1 MTARVFD
8 NWFKEWEF
16 RYGAAS
22 GPHAFTAS
30 PDDKVRVTVYSWQEL
45 HFSVS
50 IDDPDKTFEVQWPF
64 DELHD
69 LKVMFGLVLGK
80 LDYDGVITHL
90 QLEMEDAF
98 VLEKLASAKAFR
110 YVEEC

>member
-1 MTARVFD
+1 MTARVYD

-50 IDDPDKTFEVQWPF
+50 IDGRDKYFEVAWPT
-64 DELHD
+64 DELD
-69 LKVMFGLVLGK
+69 ELKVACRLLLGK
-80 LDYDGVITHL
+80 LEYDGILTHL
-90 QLEMEDAF
+90 QFEMEEAG
-98 VLEKLASAKAFR
+98 VLAKLSAAKVFR
-110 YVEEC
+110 YAGGA